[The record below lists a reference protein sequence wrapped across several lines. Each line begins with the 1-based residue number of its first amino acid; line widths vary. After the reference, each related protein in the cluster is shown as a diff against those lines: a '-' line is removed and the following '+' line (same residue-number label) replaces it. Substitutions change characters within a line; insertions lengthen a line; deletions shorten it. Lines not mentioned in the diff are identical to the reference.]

1 MTFIKKIKFLFNSG
15 LSRAGLTLVFSGLL
29 GMAFLPTSAPA
40 AVTYNLRADTTTLT
54 MPDTGEVVTMWGFA
68 SGSGAVSIPGP
79 TLSVP
84 SGETTLTINLTNHL
98 SVPVSIV
105 IPGLITPMAPT
116 WGVDGRVMSFT
127 AETAPGA
134 TATYTWANVKPG
146 TYLYLSGTNPAVQV
160 QMGLYGAVKKD
171 YGAKQAYNNA
181 ATAYNSEAI
190 LFFSEINPSF
200 HSVVAAGQYGTLVT
214 SAIDYQAKYFLINGR
229 PYSAGATP
237 VALGTGKV
245 LLRFLNAG
253 LQTHVPLL
261 QGIYMKIYAEDGNL
275 YPYARE
281 QYSMILPAGKTMDA
295 IITPGAIGTIP
306 LYDRRLFLTNSNLP
320 GGGMLANLQIGS
332 MLYFPLIFKN

>member
-1 MTFIKKIKFLFNSG
+1 
-15 LSRAGLTLVFSGLL
+15 
-29 GMAFLPTSAPA
+29 
-40 AVTYNLRADTTTLT
+40 
-54 MPDTGEVVTMWGFA
+54 
-68 SGSGAVSIPGP
+68 
-79 TLSVP
+79 LSVP
-84 SGETTLTINLTNHL
+84 PGESTLTITLTNNL

-105 IPGLITPMAPT
+105 IPGLITAMTPT
-116 WGVDGRVMSFT
+116 YVGGRVMSFT

-134 TATYTWANVKPG
+134 TATYTWPNVKPG

-171 YGAKQAYNNA
+171 YAAKQAYNNA
-181 ATAYNSEAI
+181 ATAYDSEAL

-214 SAIDYQAKYFLINGR
+214 STIDYQPKYFLINGK
-229 PYSAGATP
+229 PYSTGTAPIG
-237 VALGTGKV
+237 LGTGKV

-261 QGIYMKIYAEDGNL
+261 QGLHMKIYAEDGNL

-281 QYSMILPAGKTMDA
+281 QYSLILPAGKTMDA
-295 IITPGAIGTIP
+295 VITPTAIGTVP

-332 MLYFPLIFKN
+332 MFYFPLIFKN